1 MTKLVEEGAWVDF
14 RRGDETTP
22 LMCYSESG
30 DLDLVLEL
38 LGWNAN
44 VDLQD
49 KVLQPPSPFS
59 SLPWEGGLGSMIS
72 WFDKFNNAAYNFSPM
87 TTTSF

>member
-1 MTKLVEEGAWVDF
+1 MKEGAWVDF

-30 DLDLVLEL
+30 NVDLVLEL
-38 LGWNAN
+38 LGFNAN

-49 KVLQPPSPFS
+49 KVSPITISLQEWHIYTCEMQECIIVPFCVFC
-59 SLPWEGGLGSMIS
+59 LHC
-72 WFDKFNNAAYNFSPM
+72 
-87 TTTSF
+87 